1 MFIPNR
7 KGHPMPGMTDPT
19 DALTSFQ
26 QALLAGEIDLQRG
39 SADRD
44 LYVHADRPNGELR
57 LSYVRLEGSTVIAFA
72 NFVWCDP
79 IEGEPCFQIGYAVP
93 LAFRGRGL
101 ARDAVTAA
109 IAEMQI
115 GLTRN
120 GIATFHIEA
129 IVGADNA
136 ASQRVAQQTISPTAT
151 TITDEVSGEP
161 ALQYV
166 RKVTPKGT

>member
-1 MFIPNR
+1 M
-7 KGHPMPGMTDPT
+7 
-19 DALTSFQ
+19 
-26 QALLAGEIDLQRG
+26 
-39 SADRD
+39 
-44 LYVHADRPNGELR
+44 
-57 LSYVRLEGSTVIAFA
+57 EGSTVTAFA

-93 LAFRGRGL
+93 VAFRGRGL
-101 ARDAVTAA
+101 ARDVVTAA

-120 GIATFHIEA
+120 GVATFNIEA
-129 IVGADNA
+129 IVGANNP

-151 TITDEVSGEP
+151 TITDEASDEP

-166 RKVTPKGT
+166 RKGAPAQT